1 MDSNFPGVAAAP
13 ELHISHPP
21 DLLCPHRLSLIVFCL
36 SYRVVPQQEKGSLR
50 EALSNN
56 DQPGDL
62 RTVTLSFHTQCKAVI
77 MGGEKQRPRGGE
89 LQAGQGMPSIKIDLH
104 YSEFSTN
111 SLEEQGIIS
120 FWWLAG
126 IVLGGAVE
134 KPCLWRLVLRNDL
147 PFFFCLF
154 FATAHHGFHILA
166 YFKWSV
172 FKLSV
177 FLLCECLRLPLQH
190 IDLNRNTWS
199 KCKFSFSSEV
209 LLSLSLGIWC
219 VYRTHHLTVSIE
231 LLKSGSIETLVGTW

>member
-21 DLLCPHRLSLIVFCL
+21 DLLCPHRLSVIVFCL

-62 RTVTLSFHTQCKAVI
+62 RTVTLSFHTQRKAVI
-77 MGGEKQRPRGGE
+77 MGGEKQRPREGE

-120 FWWLAG
+120 FWWLVG
-126 IVLGGAVE
+126 IVLGGAGKSPAYGDVSSE
-134 KPCLWRLVLRNDL
+134 MTCLL
-147 PFFFCLF
+147 FFFFWPLHSMGSTYWHISSDLF
-154 FATAHHGFHILA
+154 
-166 YFKWSV
+166 
-172 FKLSV
+172 
-177 FLLCECLRLPLQH
+177 
-190 IDLNRNTWS
+190 
-199 KCKFSFSSEV
+199 
-209 LLSLSLGIWC
+209 
-219 VYRTHHLTVSIE
+219 
-231 LLKSGSIETLVGTW
+231 

>member
-62 RTVTLSFHTQCKAVI
+62 RTVTLSFHTQRKAVI
-77 MGGEKQRPRGGE
+77 MGGEKQRPRGAE

-111 SLEEQGIIS
+111 SLKEQGIIS

-134 KPCLWRLVLRNDL
+134 KSV
-147 PFFFCLF
+147 
-154 FATAHHGFHILA
+154 ATCSQKWPA
-166 YFKWSV
+166 YF
-172 FKLSV
+172 F
-177 FLLCECLRLPLQH
+177 LPLHTMGSTYWQ
-190 IDLNRNTWS
+190 IPSDL
-199 KCKFSFSSEV
+199 FSNARF
-209 LLSLSLGIWC
+209 
-219 VYRTHHLTVSIE
+219 
-231 LLKSGSIETLVGTW
+231 